1 MKERAMMVLRP
12 GVNALLL
19 AAVALGCAQ
28 LGWNAL
34 TPNLAR
40 GSADAPR
47 PVENAAIRSPFNP
60 SAEEGVGA
68 SPAAEA
74 ILSSVRLSGVRVASE
89 PALSGAVLT
98 LADGEQRA
106 FVVGQEIGA
115 GVRLADVRPDHVLL
129 SHEGGQRRVSM
140 QQRAL
145 SDSSAPTPMGAD
157 AARVESVNPAGGPGL
172 TKQGA
177 TLASADDAR
186 WLAGM
191 LSRVQS
197 SDDGQRGW
205 RVAAPLPAAAEA
217 LGLRDGDLVL
227 SVNGHGPD
235 QAGQAVQTLRSG
247 KVNLLVMRGR
257 GERVQLT
264 LEFDAPA

>member
-1 MKERAMMVLRP
+1 MFSPVEDRMVRAPGGARSVAGNPNGARFQRAVMGNQRLPLPSILMKERAMMVLRP

-106 FVVGQEIGA
+106 
-115 GVRLADVRPDHVLL
+115 
-129 SHEGGQRRVSM
+129 
-140 QQRAL
+140 
-145 SDSSAPTPMGAD
+145 
-157 AARVESVNPAGGPGL
+157 
-172 TKQGA
+172 K
-177 TLASADDAR
+177 
-186 WLAGM
+186 
-191 LSRVQS
+191 
-197 SDDGQRGW
+197 
-205 RVAAPLPAAAEA
+205 
-217 LGLRDGDLVL
+217 
-227 SVNGHGPD
+227 
-235 QAGQAVQTLRSG
+235 
-247 KVNLLVMRGR
+247 
-257 GERVQLT
+257 ER
-264 LEFDAPA
+264 